1 MREYNIRTS
10 PLIFKVSEKKIN
22 FSFFNPY
29 FEIREREDQ
38 LILTVKNKK

>member
-29 FEIREREDQ
+29 FEIRERGSIDSR
-38 LILTVKNKK
+38 VKNKK